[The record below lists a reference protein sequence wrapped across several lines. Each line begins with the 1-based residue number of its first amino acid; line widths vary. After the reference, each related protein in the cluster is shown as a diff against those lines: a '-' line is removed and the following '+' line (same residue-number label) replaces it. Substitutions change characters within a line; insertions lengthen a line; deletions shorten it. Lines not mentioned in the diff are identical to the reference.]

1 MSSIEQ
7 SIRHLSDESIQI
19 HLWRTAAGYQ
29 ANVKENASSGWTV
42 VIDTDP
48 IAALALALR
57 QRVARVSDR
66 EVMVLEDEAV
76 VEKPAAVDD
85 RQLDI
90 EDAIAADDD
99 FEGLL

>member
-7 SIRHLSDESIQI
+7 CIRHLTEDGLQI
-19 HLWRTAAGYQ
+19 HLWRTPTGYQ
-29 ANVKENASSGWTV
+29 ANVKELGSNGWTCH
-42 VIDTDP
+42 TAADP
-48 IAALALALR
+48 IDALGLVLR
-57 QRVARVSDR
+57 QRAARVPDR
-66 EVMVLEDEAV
+66 EVVVFDEPEVAAV
-76 VEKPAAVDD
+76 PAAADG